1 MVKEILNYAK
11 IQKSNAFTKG
21 GIQMREKVK
30 VFGIPL
36 GVMVLF
42 VAALFIHQ
50 LFLVKE
56 LPQQNWSRSLPMDY
70 TSKEKPQMFQKNG
83 ELYLSSKGQVRA
95 FSINDEMKISKE
107 KVIDT
112 KITRGYPFWTD
123 GNQVIYYKNGNL
135 VLTNNQKDRI
145 LSEGI
150 TGLGTGT
157 DQVYYWS
164 NEKLFQ
170 YGIKE
175 GSSKEVHTFSSE
187 ISDIHVGADGRSV
200 IRVKKDD
207 THDFI
212 YYMNENGSV
221 TEKPF
226 LMVNTAPNKKMDG
239 LTFKVEDGQFTLLYN
254 EKSRTQGTL
263 SYKVYKIQ
271 TPLQEVGTSILTG
284 TNMEFVNKK
293 NGEKLVSPGGV
304 QFVNLGGKESVMFTS
319 EGQQVG
325 DNSSIRMYL
334 APFESADTVLTG
346 TSISTTKHV
355 TYSPLQ
361 LTDESLVWFNYD
373 GGTYELYGASQ
384 NGQVVSKSTKWSQR
398 SVAEA
403 LNNGVL
409 MMFSSIV
416 TILTSF
422 YWVLPSL
429 FLLIL
434 LYIFRP
440 NVFEKDGVS
449 WAEYA
454 SIIIFLLMPISYTS
468 KAMNPYFY
476 QVAPEYF
483 VFPGS
488 SYALLVL
495 LSVITWVIWKKGRD
509 PEWGSFAGAFYFMGI
524 YVLFYISSIGP
535 YIFNLF

>member
-1 MVKEILNYAK
+1 
-11 IQKSNAFTKG
+11 
-21 GIQMREKVK
+21 MREKMK

-42 VAALFIHQ
+42 VAALFVHQ

-56 LPQQNWSRSLPMDY
+56 LPQQDWSRSLPLNVIAG
-70 TSKEKPQMFQKNG
+70 EKPQLFQNNK
-83 ELYLSSKGQVRA
+83 ELYVSSKGQIQA
-95 FSINDEMKISKE
+95 LTINDDMTVSNE
-107 KVIDT
+107 KRINT

-123 GNQVIYYKNGNL
+123 GKRFIYYKNGNL
-135 VLTNNQKDRI
+135 VQTQDQKDKI
-145 LSEGI
+145 LSEEI

-157 DQVYYWS
+157 DQVYFWK

-170 YGIKE
+170 YGLQD
-175 GSSKEVHTFSSE
+175 GSVDEVYTFPSE
-187 ISDIHVGADGRSV
+187 ISDIRVGADGISV
-200 IRVKKDD
+200 IQVKKDD
-207 THDFI
+207 THDFV
-212 YYMNENGSV
+212 YYMDEKGEPI
-221 TEKPF
+221 EKPF
-226 LMVNTAPNKKMDG
+226 MIVNTAQDKMMDG
-239 LTFKVEDGQFTLLYN
+239 LTFKVKDGELNLLYN
-254 EKSRTQGTL
+254 EKSRSQGAL
-263 SYKVYKIQ
+263 SYNVYKIQ
-271 TPLQEVGTSILTG
+271 APLQELGASILKG
-284 TNMEFVNKK
+284 SKLEFMNKST
-293 NGEKLVSPGGV
+293 GEKLVSPGGV
-304 QFVNLGGKESVMFTS
+304 QFVKLGGVDSVLFTS

-325 DNSSIRMYL
+325 DNSSIRLYS
-334 APFESADTVLTG
+334 APYEDGDMLEG
-346 TSISTTKHV
+346 TSLNTTKHV
-355 TYSPLQ
+355 TYSPVQ

-384 NGQVVSKSTKWSQR
+384 DEQVVSESTEWTGR
-398 SVAEA
+398 TVREA

-416 TILTSF
+416 TTLTSF
-422 YWVLPSL
+422 YWFLPSL

-440 NVFEKDGVS
+440 NVFEKDGIS

-454 SIIIFLLMPISYTS
+454 SIIIFLLMPITYTS

-488 SYALLVL
+488 SYALLLL

-509 PEWGSFAGAFYFMGI
+509 PEWGSFAGAFYFMGV
-524 YVLFYISSIGP
+524 YVLFYITSIGP

>member
-1 MVKEILNYAK
+1 
-11 IQKSNAFTKG
+11 
-21 GIQMREKVK
+21 MREKMK
-30 VFGIPL
+30 TFGIPL

-56 LPQQNWSRSLPMDY
+56 LPQPNWSRSLPLDY
-70 TSKEKPQMFQKNG
+70 TSKEKPQVFQNNG
-83 ELYLSSKGQVRA
+83 DVYVSSKGKVHA
-95 FSINDEMKISKE
+95 LSINDQLNVSNEN
-107 KVIDT
+107 VIGT

-123 GNQVIYYKNGNL
+123 GNQFIYYKDGNL
-135 VLTNNQKDRI
+135 VLTRNQEDDV

-150 TGLGTGT
+150 TGLGTGE
-157 DQVYYWS
+157 DRVYYWS
-164 NEKLFQ
+164 NEKLFE
-170 YGIKE
+170 YRIDE
-175 GSSKEVHTFSSE
+175 GSSQAVHTFQSE
-187 ISDIHVGADGRSV
+187 ISDIHVGPDGSSIV
-200 IRVKKDD
+200 QVKKDD
-207 THDFI
+207 SHDLV
-212 YYMNENGSV
+212 YYMNENGEV
-221 TEKPF
+221 TDKPF
-226 LMVNTAPNKKMDG
+226 LLVNTSANKKMDG
-239 LTFKVEDGQFTLLYN
+239 LTFKVKDGQLILLYS

-263 SYKVYKIQ
+263 SYSVYKVQ
-271 TPLQEVGTSILTG
+271 APLQELGDSILSG
-284 TNMEFVNKK
+284 NKMEFVNKS
-293 NGEKLVSPGGV
+293 NGEKLESPGGV
-304 QFVNLGGKESVMFTS
+304 QFVDVGGKDSVVFTS

-325 DNSSIRMYL
+325 DNSSVRLYM
-334 APFESADTVLTG
+334 APFENGGSLEG
-346 TSISTTKHV
+346 TAISTTKHV

-361 LTDESLVWFNYD
+361 ITDESLVWFNYD

-384 NGQVVSKSTKWSQR
+384 NEQVISKSTNWSQR
-398 SVAEA
+398 SVREA

-409 MMFSSIV
+409 MMFSSLV
-416 TILTSF
+416 TIMTSF
-422 YWVLPSL
+422 YWFLPSL

-454 SIIIFLLMPISYTS
+454 SIIIFMLMPISYTS

-495 LSVITWVIWKKGRD
+495 LGVITWVIWRKGRD

-524 YVLFYISSIGP
+524 YVLFYITSIGP

>member
-1 MVKEILNYAK
+1 
-11 IQKSNAFTKG
+11 
-21 GIQMREKVK
+21 MREKVK
-30 VFGIPL
+30 IFGIPL

-56 LPQQNWSRSLPMDY
+56 LPQPDWSRSLPLDY
-70 TSKEKPQMFQKNG
+70 TSKEKPQLFQNNG
-83 ELYLSSKGQVRA
+83 ELYVSSKGQVYA
-95 FSINDEMKISKE
+95 ITVNDEMNVSNE

-123 GNQVIYYKNGNL
+123 GNRFIYYKNGDL
-135 VLTNNQKDRI
+135 VLTRNEKDEV

-157 DQVYYWS
+157 DHVYYWN

-175 GSSKEVHTFSSE
+175 SSSKEVHTFTSD
-187 ISDIHVGADGRSV
+187 ISDIYVGTDGSS
-200 IRVKKDD
+200 IILVKKDD
-207 THDFI
+207 THDFV
-212 YYMNENGSV
+212 YFMNENGEV

-226 LMVNTAPNKKMDG
+226 LLVNTAPNKKMDG
-239 LTFKVEDGQFTLLYN
+239 LTFKVEDGQLILLYN

-263 SYKVYKIQ
+263 SYNVYRLQ
-271 TPLQEVGTSILTG
+271 VPLQELGDSILTG
-284 TNMEFVNKK
+284 NKMEFVNNS

-304 QFVNLGGKESVMFTS
+304 QFVNVGGEDSVMFTS

-325 DNSSIRMYL
+325 DNSSIRLYL
-334 APFESADTVLTG
+334 APFEDEDTLEG
-346 TSISTTKHV
+346 ASLNTTKHV
-355 TYSPLQ
+355 TNSPVQ

-384 NGQVVSKSTKWSQR
+384 NEQVVSESTKWSQR
-398 SVAEA
+398 SVREA

-416 TILTSF
+416 TTLTSF
-422 YWVLPSL
+422 YWFLPSL

-434 LYIFRP
+434 LYIFKP
-440 NVFEKDGVS
+440 NVFEKDGIS

-454 SIIIFLLMPISYTS
+454 AIIIFLLMPITYTS

-488 SYALLVL
+488 SYALLLL
-495 LSVITWVIWKKGRD
+495 LSVITWFIWKKGRD
-509 PEWGSFAGAFYFMGI
+509 PEWGAFAGAFYFMGI
-524 YVLFYISSIGP
+524 YVLFYITSIGP